1 MAYVESIPAAREQVA
16 VRTCPSA
23 VRHFWD
29 VLLDLRMYICLF
41 LFGLL
46 VEVLGG
52 GGGFGCFFV
61 PFVCFFV
68 IVGMVEVV
76 DR

>member
-52 GGGFGCFFV
+52 GGGG
-61 PFVCFFV
+61 FVCFLFLVFFLLLFV
-68 IVGMVEVV
+68 
-76 DR
+76 